1 LLWHN
6 APIMTASTA
15 SPLPSVNR
23 QFILAARPVGMP
35 KESDFRLVSAPIPA
49 LAGGQVLLR
58 TVFLSVDPYMRGRMN
73 GIRTYADPVD
83 IGQLMIGGTVGKV
96 VQSQNPSFQ
105 VGDFVVGFWGW
116 QEYAVSDGKGLQ
128 KLDASLAPI
137 STALGVLGMPG
148 MTAYFGLLDI
158 CQPKP
163 GETVVVSGA
172 AGAVGSLVG
181 QIAKIKGCR
190 AVGVAGTDD
199 KVAWLTGEPGF
210 DAAFNYK
217 TTEDYVAK
225 LRELCPQG
233 IDCYF
238 DNVGGPVTDAV
249 LPVLNVH
256 ARISV
261 CGQISQYNSAK
272 PELGVRPYM
281 YLLSKQSRAEGF
293 IVTQWMD
300 RFPEGVAQMARWL
313 KEGKLKH
320 REQIVEGFENAP
332 RALIGVL
339 QGDNTGKMLVK
350 FANA

>member
-1 LLWHN
+1 
-6 APIMTASTA
+6 MTASTA
-15 SPLPSVNR
+15 TPLPSINR
-23 QFILAARPVGMP
+23 QFTLAARPVGMP
-35 KESDFRLVSAPIPA
+35 KESDFRLVTAPIPA
-49 LAGGQVLLR
+49 LANGQLLLR
-58 TVFLSVDPYMRGRMN
+58 TLFLSVDPYMRGRMN
-73 GIRTYADPVD
+73 GVRTYADPVD
-83 IGQLMIGGTVGKV
+83 IGQIMVGGTVGKV
-96 VQSQNPSFQ
+96 VQSTNPQFRT
-105 VGDFVVGFWGW
+105 GDCVVGYWGW
-116 QEYAVSDGKGLQ
+116 QEYAVSDGRGLQ
-128 KLDASLAPI
+128 KLDASLAPV

-148 MTAYFGLLDI
+148 MTAYFGFLEL

-190 AVGVAGTDD
+190 AVGIAGTDE
-199 KVAWLTGEPGF
+199 KVAWITGEIGF

-225 LRELCPQG
+225 LKELCPNG

-249 LPVLNVH
+249 LPVLNVN
-256 ARISV
+256 ARISI
-261 CGQISQYNSAK
+261 CGQISQYNSAR
-272 PELGVRPYM
+272 PEPGVRPYI
-281 YLLSKQSRAEGF
+281 YLLSKQSRVEGF
-293 IVTQWMD
+293 IVSRWMD

-313 KEGKLKH
+313 KEGKLKY
-320 REQIVEGFENAP
+320 REQIVNGFENAP

-350 FANA
+350 FADA

>member
-1 LLWHN
+1 MLWHN